1 MNIDS
6 ALPNL
11 REMVQMRLAELTQRG
26 QKAIDQEKD
35 KNKLSKHCLCSLT
48 GDKMSHFFYRRNAQI
63 YHLGRIP

>member
-11 REMVQMRLAELTQRG
+11 REMVLMRLAELTQRG

-35 KNKLSKHCLCSLT
+35 KN
-48 GDKMSHFFYRRNAQI
+48 
-63 YHLGRIP
+63 